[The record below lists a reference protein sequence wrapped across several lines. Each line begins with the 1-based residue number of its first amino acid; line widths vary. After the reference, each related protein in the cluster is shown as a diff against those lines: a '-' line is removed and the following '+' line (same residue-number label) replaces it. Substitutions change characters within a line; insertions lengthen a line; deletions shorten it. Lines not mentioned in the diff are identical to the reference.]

1 MLRIWLIA
9 ADMAVRSGH
18 MTVAC
23 KMLSRA
29 LGAANKGNQRQKA
42 GHILAA
48 LSYARRI

>member
-9 ADMAVRSGH
+9 ADMAVKAGH
-18 MTVAC
+18 MPVAC

-29 LGAANKGNQRQKA
+29 LGAANKSNPRAK

-48 LSYARRI
+48 LSYTRRA